1 MYNHQNRP
9 EDHKINFFVFMIKNP
24 SRYIIINM
32 QRVTASRTVVLLFFI
47 CYIFVMCFLQM
58 QVIANYDFRP
68 QDAEELELSRG
79 DIITVTDR
87 SDCNWWQGE
96 IMRNNRMQR
105 GVFPATYVSTYT
117 G

>member
-1 MYNHQNRP
+1 
-9 EDHKINFFVFMIKNP
+9 
-24 SRYIIINM
+24 
-32 QRVTASRTVVLLFFI
+32 
-47 CYIFVMCFLQM
+47 MCLLQM
-58 QVIANYDFRP
+58 QVMANYDFRP

-105 GVFPATYVSTYT
+105 GVFPATYVSPYN